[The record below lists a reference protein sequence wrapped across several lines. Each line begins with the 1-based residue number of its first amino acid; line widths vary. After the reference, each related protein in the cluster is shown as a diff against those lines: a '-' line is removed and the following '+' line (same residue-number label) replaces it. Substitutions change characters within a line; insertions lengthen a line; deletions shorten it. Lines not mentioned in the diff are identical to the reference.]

1 MVDALAVVLTIVG
14 AVEAVAWA
22 QISRVIVDSLL
33 TGQYALFGRYLRYMF
48 LMACVWATV
57 SLASGQLYVALED
70 SYRQAARARDTR
82 RTVSA

>member
-1 MVDALAVVLTIVG
+1 MQVADEARRVASYLLSRPWLTALAVVLTIVG

-48 LMACVWATV
+48 LMA
-57 SLASGQLYVALED
+57 
-70 SYRQAARARDTR
+70 
-82 RTVSA
+82 